1 MMKKEK
7 KVLVAGTFDIIHPGH
22 IYLINEAKKLGKVIV
37 NVARDS
43 TVKRIKNKVP
53 VIPEEQRLE
62 VIRNIKG
69 VYKARLGNEGSDLLK
84 VVEEEKPDIILLGPN
99 QNFDE
104 KTIEQELKRRGLQVE
119 VKRLKEKNNNYQ
131 LCSTSKIIKRI
142 IQLYKE
148 GLLK

>member
-1 MMKKEK
+1 MTKKEK
-7 KVLVAGTFDIIHPGH
+7 KVLIAGTFDIIHPGH

-37 NVARDS
+37 IVARDS

-104 KTIEQELKRRGLQVE
+104 KAIEQELKRRGLQVK

>member
-1 MMKKEK
+1 MTIKEK
-7 KVLVAGTFDIIHPGH
+7 KVLIAGTFDIIHPGH

-37 NVARDS
+37 IVARDS

-69 VYKARLGNEGSDLLK
+69 VYKARLGNKGADLLK
-84 VVEEEKPDIILLGPN
+84 VVEDEKPDIILLGPN

-104 KTIEQELKRRGLQVE
+104 KAIEQELKQRGLQVE